1 MAIEHVLKLM
11 GTNIDKVTEKFG
23 KLKMDPIVVDGLL
36 KDGDIIANTL
46 KVSINLDIFLCMIE
60 KAVYLLVEM
69 SFLIPF

>member
-11 GTNIDKVTEKFG
+11 GINIDKVTEKFG

-69 SFLIPF
+69 AFLIPF